1 MIQHH
6 IYRACYYTSKA
17 VQSSSVIRRPINISR
32 IVASKPS
39 PAVMAE
45 KMRQLL
51 GGEEACHLNVI
62 FAVELGNCVG
72 IGVEE
77 ATRPEIC

>member
-1 MIQHH
+1 
-6 IYRACYYTSKA
+6 
-17 VQSSSVIRRPINISR
+17 
-32 IVASKPS
+32 
-39 PAVMAE
+39 MAE